1 MSNDDGDWKPNGR
14 PQSTMARNFSASLN
28 DAFAIND
35 NSLDGLLQ
43 SVEQKKQ
50 AVNSQS
56 QELEALE
63 ARIRET
69 EERLKQQQ
77 SRTSSPAGK
86 TGASNSPHR
95 RKPLGDT
102 FAGHE
107 NDRPQLSAASPLST
121 QAPTTQSVSAST
133 MSRWRPAAS
142 DFSSPMGRDRESMP
156 INQSSGQQDD
166 RYSE

>member
-28 DAFAIND
+28 DAFAIHD

-50 AVNSQS
+50 AVDSQN

-63 ARIRET
+63 ARLRET
-69 EERLKQQQ
+69 EQRLKERQ
-77 SRTSSPAGK
+77 SRNSSPA
-86 TGASNSPHR
+86 SNSGGSPHR

-102 FAGHE
+102 FSGQE
-107 NDRPQLSAASPLST
+107 NGRAQPSAPSPLAT
-121 QAPTTQSVSAST
+121 QAPITQSVMPST
-133 MSRWRPAAS
+133 MSQWRP
-142 DFSSPMGRDRESMP
+142 DTRES
-156 INQSSGQQDD
+156 SSGTAGITGDMPVGQPAVQQES
-166 RYSE
+166 RFAE

>member
-28 DAFAIND
+28 DAFAIHD

-50 AVNSQS
+50 AVDSQN

-63 ARIRET
+63 ARLRET
-69 EERLKQQQ
+69 EQRLKERQ
-77 SRTSSPAGK
+77 SRNSSPAGK
-86 TGASNSPHR
+86 SGGSPHR

-102 FAGHE
+102 FSGQE
-107 NDRPQLSAASPLST
+107 NDRAHPPATSPLAT
-121 QAPTTQSVSAST
+121 QAPITQHVMPST
-133 MSRWRPAAS
+133 MSQWRP
-142 DFSSPMGRDRESMP
+142 DTRES
-156 INQSSGQQDD
+156 SSGTARMTGDMPGGQPAVQQES
-166 RYSE
+166 RFAE